1 MTDPVAGLLLTDI
14 DDAKAGLYP
23 VYKNAEDRLPVRIA
37 DETMMPSDPPEPDCP
52 LHLTALADIQAEDSQ
67 ADPPPTLID
76 VDTSV
81 TEMPLP

>member
-23 VYKNAEDRLPVRIA
+23 VYENAEDRLPVRIA

-52 LHLTALADIQAEDSQ
+52 LHLTALAEVQAEDSQ
-67 ADPPPTLID
+67 VDLPTLIAI
-76 VDTSV
+76 VASA